1 MKRIDIIDKIGKQY
15 LEGNIESGEFSYSK
29 ALKNIRKNINDYLN
43 SSNSRKYNY
52 ADLRFVN
59 EKLSIIVETK
69 YELKE
74 YDLDENIKQL
84 QQYVTYEEQL
94 TGNKIVAI
102 LASTTTDEIY
112 VWNDGT
118 NNISNVNIDKREKV
132 IKSFEEY
139 YDMYFG
145 TKNDKKAIVKNTY
158 ELNETLHNYSIREGI
173 RSQFVGTCLLSLK
186 NGLKYKGL
194 SNKQIRAGIEEVLTN
209 LLDKDL
215 NKANKL
221 TILKNK
227 VVESQDV
234 RDLKDIEFQII
245 LKEIEDNILPYIND
259 KSSLGQD
266 LLNLFFTTF
275 NKYVGKTDKNQ
286 AFTPDHIVHF
296 MTKVVGVNRNS
307 VVLDPCSG
315 SGAFLV
321 RAMAEAIADCDTDEE
336 KTKVK
341 NKHIFGVEY
350 EENAYGLST
359 TNMLIHGDGNSNI
372 IQGSCFKV
380 DNFIDVGVDVVL
392 MNPPYN
398 AQRRHS
404 NPEYVKNWSAK
415 QKEDP
420 SKGLHYVH
428 YIANKVRKGK
438 LAVLLPL
445 QCAMGTTK
453 DIKEFKRKML
463 EEHTLD
469 AVFSL
474 PSDMFYPGANAV
486 ACCMIFNLGTRHKNS
501 PFKGTFFGFYKDD
514 GFEKRKN
521 LGRLE
526 RKKGIWK
533 EIENEWLEL
542 YFNRESKKG
551 ISIVKEV
558 DYKDEWLAEA
568 YMETDYSQLNSS
580 DFQSVLNNYLGYLI
594 SNGRLNN

>member
-1 MKRIDIIDKIGKQY
+1 MNRIDITNTIGQQY
-15 LEGNIESGEFSYSK
+15 LVSNIENGEFSYSK
-29 ALKNIRKNINDYLN
+29 ALKAIKKNINDYLLP
-43 SSNSRKYNY
+43 SASRKYNY
-52 ADLRFVN
+52 ADMRFVN
-59 EKLSIIVETK
+59 EGVSIIVETK
-69 YELKE
+69 FKLNESE
-74 YDLDENIKQL
+74 FYDNLEQL
-84 QQYVTYEEQL
+84 QQYVIYEEEL
-94 TGNKIVAI
+94 TGNKIIAI
-102 LASTTTDEIY
+102 LASTSTDEIY

-118 NNISNVNIDKREKV
+118 NKISDINRDKMEKV
-132 IKSFEEY
+132 IKPFEDY

-158 ELNETLHNYSIREGI
+158 ALNETLHNYSIREGI

-186 NGLKYKGL
+186 NGLVYESL
-194 SNKQIRAGIEEVLTN
+194 SNKQIRAGIEDVLTN
-209 LLDKDL
+209 LLNKDL
-215 NKANKL
+215 NKAHKL

-234 RDLKDIEFQII
+234 RDLKDIEFQVI
-245 LKEIEDNILPYIND
+245 LKEIEKNILPYIND

-296 MTKVVGVNRNS
+296 MSKVVGINRHS

-321 RAMAEAIADCDTDEE
+321 RAMAEAIADCETEEE
-336 KTKVK
+336 KKNVK
-341 NKHIFGVEY
+341 NKQIYGVEY
-350 EENAYGLST
+350 EENAFGLST

-372 IQGSCFKV
+372 VQGSCFSADNYV
-380 DNFIDVGVDVVL
+380 DAGVDVVL

-404 NPEYVKNWSAK
+404 NPDYVKNWDAK
-415 QKEDP
+415 IKEDP

-428 YIANKVRKGK
+428 YIASKVNKGK

-486 ACCMIFNLGTRHKNS
+486 ACCMVFNLGTRHKNS
-501 PFKGTFFGFYKDD
+501 PLKETFFGFFKDD

-526 RKKGIWK
+526 RKIGIWK

-542 YFNRESKKG
+542 YFKRESKKG
-551 ISIVKEV
+551 ISVVKEV

-568 YMETDYSQLNSS
+568 YMETDYSNLNAS
-580 DFQSVLNNYLGYLI
+580 DFQDVLNEYLGYLI
-594 SNGRLNN
+594 SNGRLND